1 CPNNRLSV
9 NSRSLVQDTVQ
20 REAVDVVLGN
30 GGLKLEHGWIR
41 IHLAR
46 TIPLPGR
53 VSDSGDIFCSVL
65 VEDKV
70 HVSLF
75 SRVLPDTY
83 QAMPSYRL
91 CTSGGPLRLTEG
103 L

>member
-70 HVSLF
+70 H
-75 SRVLPDTY
+75 DTY